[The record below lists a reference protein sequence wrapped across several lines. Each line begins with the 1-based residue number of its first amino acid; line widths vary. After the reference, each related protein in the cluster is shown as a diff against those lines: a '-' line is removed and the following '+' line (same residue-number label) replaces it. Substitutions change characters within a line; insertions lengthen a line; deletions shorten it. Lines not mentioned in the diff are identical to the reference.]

1 MSFWRKMFFFSSRRR
16 HTSALRDWSSDVC
29 SSDLNR
35 HYFLY
40 IVREFTVVPIAL
52 WLLWLLVEIQRAG
65 GGPAHYSP
73 HGSPAFVI
81 FSVITLLFSLY
92 HSYTFLSLAGVII
105 HVKVLDRPLPSQL
118 IVLAQFA
125 LWAGASVVVGFV
137 LIWFAR

>member
-1 MSFWRKMFFFSSRRR
+1 M
-16 HTSALRDWSSDVC
+16 C
-29 SSDLNR
+29 SSDL
-35 HYFLY
+35 
-40 IVREFTVVPIAL
+40 FTVVPIAL

-73 HGSPAFVI
+73 HGSPAFVV

-105 HVKVLDRPLPSQL
+105 HVKVMDRPLPSQL

-125 LWAGASVVVGFV
+125 LWAVASVVVGFV

>member
-1 MSFWRKMFFFSSRRR
+1 MPANWWTR
-16 HTSALRDWSSDVC
+16 
-29 SSDLNR
+29 NR

-73 HGSPAFVI
+73 HGSPAFVV

-92 HSYTFLSLAGVII
+92 HSYTFLTLAGVII

-125 LWAGASVVVGFV
+125 LWAAASVVVGFV

>member
-1 MSFWRKMFFFSSRRR
+1 MPANWWTR
-16 HTSALRDWSSDVC
+16 
-29 SSDLNR
+29 NR

-40 IVREFTVVPIAL
+40 VVREFTVVPIAL
-52 WLLWLLVEIQRAG
+52 WLLWLLVEIKRAG
-65 GGPAHYSP
+65 DGPAGYHP
-73 HGSPAFVI
+73 HSSTGFVI

-105 HVKVLDRPLPSQL
+105 HFKVFDRPVPARI

-125 LWAGASVVVGFV
+125 LWAVASVVVGFV